1 MVSSTIS
8 TPSSCSCSL
17 TTGFSS
23 SHLLVGSISDVIKH
37 SNHLALKRLQ
47 TISMR
52 KYENFNMYI
61 IRFFYCLD
69 NLHS

>member
-1 MVSSTIS
+1 MKIF
-8 TPSSCSCSL
+8 L
-17 TTGFSS
+17 IGDMRKALELRS

-52 KYENFNMYI
+52 KYEIFNMYI
-61 IRFFYCLD
+61 IHFFYYLD
-69 NLHS
+69 MLYS